1 VHLLAWPARR
11 ADHDQTVG
19 KMAVKQPVATS
30 LEPQRAL
37 LARHRLDPNRRRIRG
52 WRRWRRR
59 RTETREGE
67 DSGG

>member
-19 KMAVKQPVATS
+19 KMAVKKPVATS

-37 LARHRLDPNRRRIRG
+37 LARHRLDPNRRRER
-52 WRRWRRR
+52 
-59 RTETREGE
+59 
-67 DSGG
+67 